1 MLWFVTKPQLSSQL
15 GQVNDY
21 EILSWYSFS
30 NLVSREGFLTVVSWK
45 MERGSKKD
53 CWTQSRG
60 TKLISFVKRDETWM
74 EHDRCVLHALYIQLH
89 LVNYG
94 NVQIM

>member
-1 MLWFVTKPQLSSQL
+1 MQWFVTKSQLSSQL
-15 GQVNDY
+15 GSVNDY
-21 EILSWYSFS
+21 ETLLWYTFS

-45 MERGSKKD
+45 MGRGSKKH

-74 EHDRCVLHALYIQLH
+74 EHDRCVLHALYI
-89 LVNYG
+89 
-94 NVQIM
+94 